1 MPRVSD
7 SPVETPATEVPA
19 SEPGLDVSTGC
30 SWAITLRSAPS
41 GRALTRLEKLALL
54 VVATGGPEGADVN
67 TVADRALTSVR
78 YAQRVL
84 KTLGRDGLVVVVSA
98 GSDAE
103 RWTLAR
109 PDWDGQQLDDSDKPD
124 ATASA
129 LVEGLLGEGGI
140 LEGFLEDFPDDIT
153 LAFRMTLAAA
163 TELAEEFSHV
173 SKDVHGYLRNA
184 VIARA
189 VEESGH
195 ELTGRDIGRLNR
207 EAKVLGADWVVMALF
222 TTASADIT
230 GNATSYVIRVARGH
244 AQTARALL
252 DSDAA

>member
-1 MPRVSD
+1 MSTD
-7 SPVETPATEVPA
+7 ALDVEQP
-19 SEPGLDVSTGC
+19 LDVSTGC
-30 SWAITLRSAPS
+30 AWAITLRSAPS

-54 VVATGGPEGADVN
+54 VVATCGPDGADVD
-67 TVADRALTSVR
+67 TVAERALTSAR

-98 GSDAE
+98 GSDVE

-109 PDWDGQQLDDSDKPD
+109 PDWDGQELDDSDKPD

-140 LEGFLEDFPDDIT
+140 LEGFMEDFPEDIT
-153 LAFRMTLAAA
+153 LAFRMTLVAA
-163 TELAEEFSHV
+163 TDLAEEFSHV
-173 SKDVHGYLRNA
+173 SKDVAGYLRNA
-184 VIARA
+184 VMARA

-195 ELTGRDIGRLNR
+195 EISGRDLGRLNR
-207 EAKVLGADWVVMALF
+207 EAKVLGADWVVTALF
-222 TTASADIT
+222 TTASADIS

-244 AQTARALL
+244 AQAARALL
-252 DSDAA
+252 DASGD